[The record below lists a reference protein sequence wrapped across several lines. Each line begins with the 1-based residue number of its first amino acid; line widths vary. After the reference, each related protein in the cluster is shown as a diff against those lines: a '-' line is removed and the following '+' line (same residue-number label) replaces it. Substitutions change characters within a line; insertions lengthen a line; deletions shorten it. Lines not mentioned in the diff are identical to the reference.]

1 MTYLSKPAIEKVAK
15 DKNQLGLSLK
25 DYEGALSTLCAGCG
39 HDSITSAIIQAT
51 WSLGIPPKDLV
62 KLSGIGCSSKTPAYF
77 VSGAHGF
84 NSVHGRMPSVATG
97 AIAAHRGLKYL
108 AVSGDGD
115 TSAIGL
121 GQFLHAIRR
130 RLPLVY
136 IVENNGCY
144 GLTKGQ
150 FSATADQGSQSKS
163 GDINELPAIDP
174 AVMALTLGATFVARS
189 FSGDKKQ
196 LIPLIK
202 EALNHGG
209 FALIDVISPCVTFNN
224 HPGSTRSYEAT
235 RKRAVKLDD
244 FVPLETA
251 IESSGEEVS
260 QRLLMHDQ
268 STEVHLLR
276 TNSQFKS
283 RIEAIAAIESARVD
297 GKVLTGLF
305 FQENTPSHFHG
316 IWKTPETPLRDLE
329 PSEMLPEP
337 KKFNDFM
344 KSFS

>member
-1 MTYLSKPAIEKVAK
+1 MTYLAKPTIQKANL
-15 DKNQLGLSLK
+15 DKNSLGLSLK

-39 HDSITSAIIQAT
+39 HDSITAAMVQAT
-51 WSLGIPPKDLV
+51 WSLALNPANLV

-84 NSVHGRMPSVATG
+84 NSVHGRMPSIAAG

-130 RLPLVY
+130 KLPLVY

-150 FSATADQGSQSKS
+150 FSATADQGSKSKS
-163 GDINELPAIDP
+163 GDVNQLAAIDP
-174 AVMALTLGATFVARS
+174 AVMALTLGAGFVARS
-189 FSGDKKQ
+189 FSGDKHQ

-202 EALNHGG
+202 QALTHPG

-224 HPGSTRSYEAT
+224 HVGSTRSYEAT
-235 RKRAVKLDD
+235 RKRAMKVED
-244 FVPLETA
+244 FVPLSQT
-251 IESSGEEVS
+251 IESKTKGNQETITF
-260 QRLLMHDQ
+260 HDDTTQIEIKKIQ
-268 STEVHLLR
+268 SPFANAEDALTALAEAR
-276 TNSQFKS
+276 KS
-283 RIEAIAAIESARVD
+283 

-305 FQENTPSHFHG
+305 YQDENATQFHSIWDTPQ
-316 IWKTPETPLRDLE
+316 KALRELE
-329 PSEMLPEP
+329 PQDILPTRES
-337 KKFNDFM
+337 FENLM
-344 KSFS
+344 KSMA